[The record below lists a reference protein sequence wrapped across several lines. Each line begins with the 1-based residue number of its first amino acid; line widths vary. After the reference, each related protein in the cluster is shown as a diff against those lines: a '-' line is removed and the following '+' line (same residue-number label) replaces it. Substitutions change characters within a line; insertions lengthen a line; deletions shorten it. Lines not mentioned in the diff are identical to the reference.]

1 MKYIF
6 ENNLK
11 IYTLSYIYQMIE
23 LILILETIDDKE
35 HHIFPSSDSL
45 EDYLAT
51 INLCDYCYSNILF
64 RIDNELNYEL
74 TQLYN
79 KRFLKKK

>member
-1 MKYIF
+1 
-6 ENNLK
+6 
-11 IYTLSYIYQMIE
+11 MIE

-35 HHIFPSSDSL
+35 HHIFPSSNSL

-74 TQLYN
+74 TKLYN
-79 KRFLKKK
+79 KRFLKKN